1 MAPRKPA
8 SVNIKD
14 VARHAG
20 VSLGSAS
27 RVVNNVP
34 NVGEATRAKVLA
46 AIEALG
52 YRPNHAAQ
60 SLRSRST
67 RTIGCLVTDVSNP
80 LYAQLFRALEERFL
94 AEGYLLLLANG
105 LNDPDREIALLNLFR
120 LRGMDGVV
128 IAPGNERHA
137 GVLKAVAALEMPAV
151 VLDRDLAS
159 PHDKVQFDHAAG
171 MRAAVARLAG
181 LGHRRIALVQSQS
194 ANRPMRRRAEG
205 LRAACKAHGLEFDDR
220 WLVQLPSS
228 TSSAY
233 DAVAALLATPDR
245 PTALLVQGTSI
256 LVETLNAI
264 AAAGLSL
271 PRDLS
276 LVTLGDPDFAVHHAP
291 PLTALRVDLH
301 AVADRTAE
309 RLLARLGGETAE
321 AVSLRV
327 PSELIERGSCGPAP

>member
-1 MAPRKPA
+1 MPPRKPA
-8 SVNIKD
+8 QVNIKD

-27 RVVNNVP
+27 RVVNNVA

-67 RTIGCLVTDVSNP
+67 RTIGCLVTDV
-80 LYAQLFRALEERFL
+80 
-94 AEGYLLLLANG
+94 AN
-105 LNDPDREIALLNLFR
+105 
-120 LRGMDGVV
+120 
-128 IAPGNERHA
+128 
-137 GVLKAVAALEMPAV
+137 
-151 VLDRDLAS
+151 

-171 MRAAVARLAG
+171 MKAAVSHLAG

-205 LRAACKAHGLEFDDR
+205 LRAACKSHGLDLDDR

-233 DAVAALLATPDR
+233 DAVAALLAMPDR

-256 LVETLNAI
+256 LVETLNAVS
-264 AAAGLSL
+264 AGGLSI

-276 LVTLGDPDFAVHHAP
+276 LVSLGDPDFAVHHAP
-291 PLTALRVDLH
+291 PITALRVDLH

-309 RLLARLGGETAE
+309 RLLARLGGETTE

>member
-1 MAPRKPA
+1 MPSRKPTA
-8 SVNIKD
+8 VNIKD
-14 VARHAG
+14 VAREAG

-34 NVGEATRAKVLA
+34 NVRPETRAKVIA

-137 GVLKAVAALEMPAV
+137 GVVKAVGALEMPAV

-159 PHDKVQFDHAAG
+159 PHDNVMFDHAAG
-171 MRAAVARLAG
+171 MRATISHLVA

-194 ANRPMRRRAEG
+194 SNRPMRRRTEG
-205 LRAACKAHGLEFDDR
+205 LRAAFRQH
-220 WLVQLPSS
+220 
-228 TSSAY
+228 
-233 DAVAALLATPDR
+233 
-245 PTALLVQGTSI
+245 
-256 LVETLNAI
+256 
-264 AAAGLSL
+264 
-271 PRDLS
+271 
-276 LVTLGDPDFAVHHAP
+276 
-291 PLTALRVDLH
+291 
-301 AVADRTAE
+301 
-309 RLLARLGGETAE
+309 
-321 AVSLRV
+321 
-327 PSELIERGSCGPAP
+327 